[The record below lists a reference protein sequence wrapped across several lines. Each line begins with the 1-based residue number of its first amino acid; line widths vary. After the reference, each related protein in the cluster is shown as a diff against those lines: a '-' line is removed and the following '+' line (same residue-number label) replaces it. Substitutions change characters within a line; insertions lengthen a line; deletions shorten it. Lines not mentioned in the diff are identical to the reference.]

1 MYNIKIYD
9 RKNTFKTTLS
19 ENTISCNFTFS
30 ATVWSG
36 LSSLKFEYYGNF
48 NIQHRDRIKIFK
60 EWKII
65 YQWYVTWIQKISD
78 KSWEKEIITLNW
90 LLWLLAYQPRPDWTY
105 TSNPWTLIKNN
116 FETIGDF
123 NTDKIQ
129 QYPTIIS
136 LQSSWNTALSFLQEI
151 LKTTSN
157 YWFFLT
163 ANNEVFFWP
172 YEKEHHLTY
181 WKEVFWIE
189 ITEDSSAY
197 YNKFR
202 INYSWWTRIEEN
214 QNEIETYWESYQIIT
229 DSTIKNLTT
238 AQARINS
245 LFQENWIKNTIKIK
259 VNKDYDYFS
268 ILPWEILSIRNTKT
282 IIENKPI
289 KQIHYS
295 KDSAT
300 ILLESYTALEN
311 FI

>member
-1 MYNIKIYD
+1 MHNIKIYD
-9 RKNTFKTTLS
+9 RKNTSKTTLS

-36 LSSLKFEYYGNF
+36 LSSLKFEYYGNY

-65 YQWYVTWIQKISD
+65 YQWYITWIQ
-78 KSWEKEIITLNW
+78 
-90 LLWLLAYQPRPDWTY
+90 
-105 TSNPWTLIKNN
+105 
-116 FETIGDF
+116 
-123 NTDKIQ
+123 
-129 QYPTIIS
+129 
-136 LQSSWNTALSFLQEI
+136 
-151 LKTTSN
+151 
-157 YWFFLT
+157 WFFPT
-163 ANNEVFFWP
+163 ANNEVLFWP
-172 YEKEHHLTY
+172 HEKEHHLTY

-189 ITEDSSAY
+189 ISEDSTSY

-202 INYSWWTRIEEN
+202 INYSWWTRIEEH

-238 AQARINS
+238 AQARMNS
-245 LFQENWIKNTIKIK
+245 LFQENSIKNTIKIK

-300 ILLESYTALEN
+300 ILLESYTTLEDYL
-311 FI
+311 